1 MIQAF
6 WNKSVTGDERSPQ
19 KRDYVYASELGGGLI
34 DRFLK
39 MNGTPVTNPP
49 NPRAL
54 RKMMAGN
61 FTEAVILYI
70 YQRAGILR
78 HSQKRFESDWTPLS
92 VHGKS
97 DIIIGGKVDIDQ
109 ARSAAKQFEYFPEM
123 HSISM
128 KVIEGL
134 YLHGEI
140 PEMLYE
146 VKSIATYKADDFE
159 RKGDKAE
166 PVNGHRLQTGFYTIE
181 RMLPYSILSYVCRDD
196 LRMTEFYIYN
206 TKEIQKE
213 IYDDVA
219 RLKGYLEANER
230 PPLEDLIVV
239 EGGKFSK
246 NFNVEYSSFLTMLYG
261 LEEPRDYSELVKKDI
276 AKWNRVLVRY
286 KNGDKITDKN
296 KEVRDEIEA
305 KGFDFEKILSSFDG
319 KEEEED

>member
-1 MIQAF
+1 MIQPF
-6 WNKSVTGDERSPQ
+6 WNKAVEGNDRPLVP
-19 KRDYVYASELGGGLI
+19 RDYVYASELGGGLL
-34 DRFLK
+34 DRYLK
-39 MNGTPVTNPP
+39 MKGTPVTNPP
-49 NPRAL
+49 NGRAK

-70 YQRAGILR
+70 FQRAGILQ
-78 HSQKRFESDWTPLS
+78 HSQKRFESEWTPLS

-97 DIIIGGKVDIDQ
+97 DIIIGGKPNLDQ
-109 ARSAAKQFEYFPEM
+109 ARSAAVQFEYFPEM
-123 HSISM
+123 HEISM
-128 KVIEGL
+128 KIIEGL
-134 YLHGEI
+134 SAHIEV

-166 PVNGHRLQTGFYTIE
+166 PINGHRLQTGFYTIE

-206 TKEIQKE
+206 TPEIQKE

-219 RLKGYLEANER
+219 KIKGYLEANER
-230 PPLEDLIVV
+230 PPLEPMIVI

-246 NFNVEYSSFLTMLYG
+246 NFNVEYSSYLTMLYG
-261 LEEPRDYSELVKKDI
+261 FDEPREYSELVKKDI

-296 KEVRDEIEA
+296 KEVRDEIVA
-305 KGFDFEKILSSFDG
+305 RGFDFEKILSSFDG

>member
-1 MIQAF
+1 MIQPF
-6 WNKSVTGDERSPQ
+6 WNKAVEGNDRPLVP
-19 KRDYVYASELGGGLI
+19 RDYVYASELGGGLL
-34 DRFLK
+34 DRYLK
-39 MNGTPVTNPP
+39 MKGTPVTNPP
-49 NPRAL
+49 NGRAK

-70 YQRAGILR
+70 FQRAGILQ
-78 HSQKRFESDWTPLS
+78 HSQKRFESEWTPLS

-97 DIIIGGKVDIDQ
+97 DIIIGGKPNLDQ
-109 ARSAAKQFEYFPEM
+109 ARSAAVQFEYFPEM
-123 HSISM
+123 HEISM
-128 KVIEGL
+128 KIIEGL
-134 YLHGEI
+134 SAHIEV

-166 PVNGHRLQTGFYTIE
+166 PINGHRLQTGFYTIE

-206 TKEIQKE
+206 TPEIQKE

-219 RLKGYLEANER
+219 KIKGYLEANER
-230 PPLEDLIVV
+230 PPLEPMIVI

-246 NFNVEYSSFLTMLYG
+246 NFNVEYSSYLTMLYG
-261 LEEPRDYSELVKKDI
+261 FEEPREYSELVKKDI

-296 KEVRDEIEA
+296 KEVRDEIVA
-305 KGFDFEKILSSFDG
+305 RGFDFEKILSSFDG